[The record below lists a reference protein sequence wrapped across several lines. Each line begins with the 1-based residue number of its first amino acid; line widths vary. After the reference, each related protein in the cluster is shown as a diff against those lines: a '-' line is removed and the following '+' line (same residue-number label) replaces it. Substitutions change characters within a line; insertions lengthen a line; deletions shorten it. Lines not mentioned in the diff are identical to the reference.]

1 MLPLS
6 GAESHK
12 NPFFIISFKMV
23 GVASIVI
30 MLTDLLYI
38 NLN

>member
-6 GAESHK
+6 GAGSHQ

-38 NLN
+38 NLK